1 MAVWD
6 DPRVKPHVRAAA
18 KEISQTFGITDIG
31 GFATSGH
38 IPDSDHYKGLAID
51 VMTRT
56 QNQQIANWVIQNA
69 ARLSVTYEITLR
81 HIWDSRNGKGW
92 QPYSGPSPHMD
103 HVHISFYPTPQGG
116 SQQYAV
122 NGMPVD
128 NSTDPLGGCLGQLLG
143 KGSTNGTA
151 GNNSSSENTPLSA

>member
-18 KEISQTFGITDIG
+18 KEISQVFGITDIG

-56 QNQQIANWVIQNA
+56 QNQQVANWAIQNA
-69 ARLSVTYEITLR
+69 GRLSITYIITLR
-81 HIWDSRNGKGW
+81 HIWDSRNNKGW
-92 QPYSGPSPHMD
+92 QPYVGPSAHMD
-103 HVHISFYPTPQGG
+103 HVHISFYPTPQAG
-116 SQQYAV
+116 SGQQYAP
-122 NGMPVD
+122 NGMPASD
-128 NSTDPLGGCLGQLLG
+128 STSSGCLGLLLG
-143 KGSTNGTA
+143 KGSNNDS
-151 GNNSSSENTPLSA
+151 GNSGASGNPPISA